1 MPITALPTPPS
12 RNDPANFAT
21 RADAFMAALPA
32 FATETNATAV
42 EVDNDRIASAASA
55 STATTQVGL
64 ATAQVAL
71 ASAQR
76 VLAETAANAASATA
90 NVTQWISGTTYA
102 LGANVWSPINA
113 QTYRRIIAGAGTTDP
128 SADATNWTKISE
140 NLTVATQAEMEAGS
154 QTGLRSM
161 SPLRVLQAI
170 NANAAGPKIT
180 AVVSGTISAG
190 APVLLNSSGQA
201 VAIAT
206 SPVTSPTF
214 VTSSQPGAVVVSATT
229 YDSKRNRFY
238 LFYTTSTSLNM
249 ATYGVVL
256 GVSGTAVSLINNITV
271 SASSFIFQ
279 AGKTPLCAYNPIT
292 DKVAYLTQTNT
303 YDSTLYVGTCSDSL
317 VAFTSISA
325 GTWMDGYAAICVPNN
340 HILFAARKY
349 PNSGVSIA
357 AIDTTSATP
366 SIGQITIDTSN
377 NWDGGAM
384 TYDSSA
390 NKIHLIMTKTSGS
403 HYIYSLD
410 PSGSLLVTSSLDVA
424 GVVNYCRLAYSSVA
438 NKTVFSYSGG
448 IAKIGTYDNTAGTW
462 SFGTA
467 VTFGSGTYTRP
478 VIATDGRLL
487 VYYATSFKIG
497 TISGTSISFGSAIS
511 TGIDSNNYTLN
522 YSYSTASNVTFN
534 MSASVVYGV
543 LTNTTLTSENFAGFS
558 VGSYTNGQTA
568 SVNTVGSVNISQTS
582 LTPASKY
589 YVSPSATLTTAN
601 TGVYAGL
608 ATTATSILVKG

>member
-64 ATAQVAL
+64 ATVQVAL

-90 NVTQWISGTTYA
+90 DVTQWVSGTTYA
-102 LGANVWSPINA
+102 LGVNVWSPINF
-113 QTYRRIIAGAGTTDP
+113 QTYRRIVAGAGTTDP

-206 SPVTSPTF
+206 SSVTTPTF
-214 VTSSQPGAVVVSATT
+214 VTSAQPGAVVVSAVT

-238 LFYTTSTSLNM
+238 LFFTTSTSLNM

-256 GVSGTAVSLINNITV
+256 GASGTAVSLLSTISV
-271 SASSFIFQ
+271 SSSNYIFV

-303 YDSTLYVGTCSDSL
+303 YDSYLYVGTCSDFAVS
-317 VAFTSISA
+317 FTSISA

-357 AIDTTSATP
+357 AIDIA
-366 SIGQITIDTSN
+366 
-377 NWDGGAM
+377 
-384 TYDSSA
+384 
-390 NKIHLIMTKTSGS
+390 
-403 HYIYSLD
+403 
-410 PSGSLLVTSSLDVA
+410 LVV
-424 GVVNYCRLAYSSVA
+424 
-438 NKTVFSYSGG
+438 
-448 IAKIGTYDNTAGTW
+448 
-462 SFGTA
+462 
-467 VTFGSGTYTRP
+467 
-478 VIATDGRLL
+478 
-487 VYYATSFKIG
+487 
-497 TISGTSISFGSAIS
+497 
-511 TGIDSNNYTLN
+511 
-522 YSYSTASNVTFN
+522 
-534 MSASVVYGV
+534 
-543 LTNTTLTSENFAGFS
+543 
-558 VGSYTNGQTA
+558 
-568 SVNTVGSVNISQTS
+568 
-582 LTPASKY
+582 
-589 YVSPSATLTTAN
+589 
-601 TGVYAGL
+601 
-608 ATTATSILVKG
+608 